1 MPVTPDPAWPVV
13 VLALIQLADAYFCLR
28 PLPFVRDC
36 LEGVRFPRRYWRLL
50 TPIKLAA
57 AAGLVAGLV
66 VPYLAAV
73 VTAALVAYF
82 PVAIGM
88 HLRARDLGRNLF
100 VNASGMLATCLLV
113 GYVAV
118 L

>member
-1 MPVTPDPAWPVV
+1 
-13 VLALIQLADAYFCLR
+13 
-28 PLPFVRDC
+28 
-36 LEGVRFPRRYWRLL
+36 
-50 TPIKLAA
+50 
-57 AAGLVAGLV
+57 

-82 PVAIGM
+82 LVAIGM

>member
-1 MPVTPDPAWPVV
+1 MTSTPDPAWPVV
-13 VLALIQLADAYFCLR
+13 VLALIQLADAYFCLK
-28 PLPFVRDC
+28 PLPFVRQC
-36 LEGVRFPRRYWRLL
+36 LVGVRFPQRYWRLL

-57 AAGLVAGLV
+57 AAGLLVGLV
-66 VPYLAAV
+66 VPYLAAA
-73 VTAALVAYF
+73 VTVALVAYF
-82 PVAIGM
+82 VIAIGM

-100 VNASGMLATCLLV
+100 VNATGMLVTCMLV